1 MASKYVYIAKLY
13 DSISKEVARSPEDW
27 KAFLETASNNY
38 KLRFDENLLVYAQKP
53 EATAVLEI
61 EKWNGRFHR
70 WVNRGAK
77 GIAVFYDSPDGKA
90 SLKHYFDIA
99 DTHEGKNPVPVP
111 IWKMKDAYKDEVIS
125 ALEGVFGELER
136 KDSLKEAIISA
147 AENGAEDNFT
157 EYLEALKAC
166 RQGSFLDD
174 LDEDNLSAV
183 FRETVAES
191 VAYMMGSRL
200 EASKDMAEEMMFSW
214 ISQFNTKDSLNAL
227 GYATVDIAAMG
238 LREIA
243 KTVLMLEKEDR
254 TFGAVKQSEY
264 NEEKE
269 RSEKDGDHL
278 YDDKRGSDTGYKGA
292 GDRRNGTRS
301 LGNEKEGLSSEG
313 EADRILQSSDVVQVE
328 RTSAA
333 DRARSGRDDANA
345 YRSDES
351 EGEDQRRTE
360 GEISDAVD
368 TGDEQYQT
376 ESKGDRTEGTH
387 IQLAYFDRGAEDRSL
402 PFFHIDKVAEAVRSF
417 FDENTLQEIEL
428 FYKENS
434 DEGSRISFLK
444 EKFSGL
450 PEKDALGYGCKLYSN
465 VLFLYE
471 GEQGIPQSGA
481 YYDWR
486 VIEECLEGLMLTGA
500 FYSEID
506 PRSFTFSQEII
517 DIALTSGSLYENGKF
532 RIYEQFQKSLSEQ
545 ENIAFL
551 KQEYGIGGRSDIKEG
566 TRIGENHNSKG
577 IELHRGYG
585 EDAPRFFL
593 KWKDVCRRI
602 GDLIKINRYLN
613 AKELSEYPRWLERQE
628 EKRAQKRAEQEE
640 KLKQPDKNIHY
651 EYHLG
656 DTVYLGASQ
665 YEILEI
671 TEDSVKLFD
680 ENCPLINQE
689 LPIEVFERRMRET
702 PANEHLIAGD
712 KQDAAHELS
721 EKEEIEKTV
730 SEEDSSEQS
739 LKADIVPL
747 WERADSEKNVPKT
760 LKGEKKDYRIAG
772 GFDDYRTKK
781 ERFADNIN
789 AIELLRKL
797 EQEERYADTA
807 EQDVLAKYAG
817 WGGIPEAFDEENELW
832 RDEYIRLKEL
842 LTDEEYLSA
851 RESTLT
857 AFYTP
862 KTVIDGI
869 YKVLENMGFKQG
881 NILEPSCGVG
891 NFIGC
896 LPDSMRES
904 RVYGI
909 ELDKISGSIAKQLYQ
924 NASIA
929 VDGYENT
936 NLPDS
941 FFDVAIG
948 NVPFGDFKVSDPKYN
963 KYNWLIHDYFF
974 GKTLDKVRPGG
985 IIAFVTAKG
994 TMDKTNNSVRRY
1006 LAERADLLGA
1016 IRLPD
1021 NTFNSAGTE
1030 VTSDILFLQKRDRM
1044 VIPEQN
1050 WMYLSELEDGIKIN
1064 SYFADNP
1071 EMILGEMK
1079 MISGRFGPEASCVP
1093 FENADLGTLLSEA
1106 VSGIHGEISDY
1117 EKDEMEEE
1125 EAVPADPEVRNFSF
1139 TVADGAV
1146 YFREN
1151 SMMYPVKLSDT
1162 AVSRVKGMIRIR
1174 DSVRRLIELQTED
1187 VPEEEIKEEQGKLNA
1202 LYDTFTKNMAL

>member
-77 GIAVFYDSPDGKA
+77 GIAVFYDSPNGKA

-450 PEKDALGYGCKLYSN
+450 PEKEALGYGCKLYSN

-551 KQEYGIGGRSDIKEG
+551 KQEYGIGG
-566 TRIGENHNSKG
+566 
-577 IELHRGYG
+577 
-585 EDAPRFFL
+585 
-593 KWKDVCRRI
+593 
-602 GDLIKINRYLN
+602 
-613 AKELSEYPRWLERQE
+613 LS
-628 EKRAQKRAEQEE
+628 
-640 KLKQPDKNIHY
+640 
-651 EYHLG
+651 
-656 DTVYLGASQ
+656 
-665 YEILEI
+665 
-671 TEDSVKLFD
+671 
-680 ENCPLINQE
+680 
-689 LPIEVFERRMRET
+689 
-702 PANEHLIAGD
+702 
-712 KQDAAHELS
+712 
-721 EKEEIEKTV
+721 
-730 SEEDSSEQS
+730 
-739 LKADIVPL
+739 
-747 WERADSEKNVPKT
+747 
-760 LKGEKKDYRIAG
+760 
-772 GFDDYRTKK
+772 
-781 ERFADNIN
+781 
-789 AIELLRKL
+789 
-797 EQEERYADTA
+797 
-807 EQDVLAKYAG
+807 
-817 WGGIPEAFDEENELW
+817 
-832 RDEYIRLKEL
+832 
-842 LTDEEYLSA
+842 
-851 RESTLT
+851 
-857 AFYTP
+857 
-862 KTVIDGI
+862 
-869 YKVLENMGFKQG
+869 
-881 NILEPSCGVG
+881 
-891 NFIGC
+891 
-896 LPDSMRES
+896 
-904 RVYGI
+904 
-909 ELDKISGSIAKQLYQ
+909 
-924 NASIA
+924 
-929 VDGYENT
+929 
-936 NLPDS
+936 
-941 FFDVAIG
+941 
-948 NVPFGDFKVSDPKYN
+948 
-963 KYNWLIHDYFF
+963 LIH
-974 GKTLDKVRPGG
+974 
-985 IIAFVTAKG
+985 I
-994 TMDKTNNSVRRY
+994 
-1006 LAERADLLGA
+1006 
-1016 IRLPD
+1016 
-1021 NTFNSAGTE
+1021 
-1030 VTSDILFLQKRDRM
+1030 
-1044 VIPEQN
+1044 
-1050 WMYLSELEDGIKIN
+1050 
-1064 SYFADNP
+1064 
-1071 EMILGEMK
+1071 
-1079 MISGRFGPEASCVP
+1079 
-1093 FENADLGTLLSEA
+1093 
-1106 VSGIHGEISDY
+1106 
-1117 EKDEMEEE
+1117 
-1125 EAVPADPEVRNFSF
+1125 
-1139 TVADGAV
+1139 
-1146 YFREN
+1146 
-1151 SMMYPVKLSDT
+1151 
-1162 AVSRVKGMIRIR
+1162 
-1174 DSVRRLIELQTED
+1174 
-1187 VPEEEIKEEQGKLNA
+1187 
-1202 LYDTFTKNMAL
+1202 

>member
-111 IWKMKDAYKDEVIS
+111 IWKMKNAYKDEVIS

-450 PEKDALGYGCKLYSN
+450 PEKEALGYGCKLYSN

-551 KQEYGIGGRSDIKEG
+551 KQEYGIGGRSDIK
-566 TRIGENHNSKG
+566 
-577 IELHRGYG
+577 
-585 EDAPRFFL
+585 
-593 KWKDVCRRI
+593 
-602 GDLIKINRYLN
+602 
-613 AKELSEYPRWLERQE
+613 
-628 EKRAQKRAEQEE
+628 
-640 KLKQPDKNIHY
+640 
-651 EYHLG
+651 
-656 DTVYLGASQ
+656 
-665 YEILEI
+665 
-671 TEDSVKLFD
+671 
-680 ENCPLINQE
+680 
-689 LPIEVFERRMRET
+689 
-702 PANEHLIAGD
+702 
-712 KQDAAHELS
+712 
-721 EKEEIEKTV
+721 
-730 SEEDSSEQS
+730 
-739 LKADIVPL
+739 
-747 WERADSEKNVPKT
+747 
-760 LKGEKKDYRIAG
+760 
-772 GFDDYRTKK
+772 
-781 ERFADNIN
+781 
-789 AIELLRKL
+789 
-797 EQEERYADTA
+797 
-807 EQDVLAKYAG
+807 
-817 WGGIPEAFDEENELW
+817 
-832 RDEYIRLKEL
+832 
-842 LTDEEYLSA
+842 
-851 RESTLT
+851 
-857 AFYTP
+857 
-862 KTVIDGI
+862 
-869 YKVLENMGFKQG
+869 
-881 NILEPSCGVG
+881 
-891 NFIGC
+891 
-896 LPDSMRES
+896 
-904 RVYGI
+904 
-909 ELDKISGSIAKQLYQ
+909 
-924 NASIA
+924 
-929 VDGYENT
+929 
-936 NLPDS
+936 
-941 FFDVAIG
+941 
-948 NVPFGDFKVSDPKYN
+948 
-963 KYNWLIHDYFF
+963 
-974 GKTLDKVRPGG
+974 
-985 IIAFVTAKG
+985 
-994 TMDKTNNSVRRY
+994 
-1006 LAERADLLGA
+1006 
-1016 IRLPD
+1016 
-1021 NTFNSAGTE
+1021 
-1030 VTSDILFLQKRDRM
+1030 
-1044 VIPEQN
+1044 
-1050 WMYLSELEDGIKIN
+1050 
-1064 SYFADNP
+1064 
-1071 EMILGEMK
+1071 
-1079 MISGRFGPEASCVP
+1079 
-1093 FENADLGTLLSEA
+1093 
-1106 VSGIHGEISDY
+1106 
-1117 EKDEMEEE
+1117 
-1125 EAVPADPEVRNFSF
+1125 
-1139 TVADGAV
+1139 
-1146 YFREN
+1146 
-1151 SMMYPVKLSDT
+1151 
-1162 AVSRVKGMIRIR
+1162 
-1174 DSVRRLIELQTED
+1174 
-1187 VPEEEIKEEQGKLNA
+1187 
-1202 LYDTFTKNMAL
+1202 

>member
-333 DRARSGRDDANA
+333 DRARSGRDDAKA
-345 YRSDES
+345 YRADES

-387 IQLAYFDRGAEDRSL
+387 IQLEYFDRGAEDRSL
-402 PFFHIDKVAEAVRSF
+402 PFFYIDKVAEAVRSF

-428 FYKENS
+428 S
-434 DEGSRISFLK
+434 
-444 EKFSGL
+444 
-450 PEKDALGYGCKLYSN
+450 
-465 VLFLYE
+465 
-471 GEQGIPQSGA
+471 
-481 YYDWR
+481 
-486 VIEECLEGLMLTGA
+486 
-500 FYSEID
+500 
-506 PRSFTFSQEII
+506 
-517 DIALTSGSLYENGKF
+517 
-532 RIYEQFQKSLSEQ
+532 
-545 ENIAFL
+545 
-551 KQEYGIGGRSDIKEG
+551 IK
-566 TRIGENHNSKG
+566 
-577 IELHRGYG
+577 
-585 EDAPRFFL
+585 
-593 KWKDVCRRI
+593 
-602 GDLIKINRYLN
+602 
-613 AKELSEYPRWLERQE
+613 
-628 EKRAQKRAEQEE
+628 
-640 KLKQPDKNIHY
+640 
-651 EYHLG
+651 
-656 DTVYLGASQ
+656 
-665 YEILEI
+665 
-671 TEDSVKLFD
+671 
-680 ENCPLINQE
+680 
-689 LPIEVFERRMRET
+689 
-702 PANEHLIAGD
+702 
-712 KQDAAHELS
+712 
-721 EKEEIEKTV
+721 
-730 SEEDSSEQS
+730 
-739 LKADIVPL
+739 
-747 WERADSEKNVPKT
+747 KT
-760 LKGEKKDYRIAG
+760 LMKEAG
-772 GFDDYRTKK
+772 F
-781 ERFADNIN
+781 
-789 AIELLRKL
+789 
-797 EQEERYADTA
+797 
-807 EQDVLAKYAG
+807 
-817 WGGIPEAFDEENELW
+817 
-832 RDEYIRLKEL
+832 
-842 LTDEEYLSA
+842 
-851 RESTLT
+851 
-857 AFYTP
+857 
-862 KTVIDGI
+862 
-869 YKVLENMGFKQG
+869 
-881 NILEPSCGVG
+881 
-891 NFIGC
+891 
-896 LPDSMRES
+896 
-904 RVYGI
+904 
-909 ELDKISGSIAKQLYQ
+909 
-924 NASIA
+924 
-929 VDGYENT
+929 
-936 NLPDS
+936 
-941 FFDVAIG
+941 
-948 NVPFGDFKVSDPKYN
+948 
-963 KYNWLIHDYFF
+963 
-974 GKTLDKVRPGG
+974 
-985 IIAFVTAKG
+985 
-994 TMDKTNNSVRRY
+994 
-1006 LAERADLLGA
+1006 
-1016 IRLPD
+1016 
-1021 NTFNSAGTE
+1021 
-1030 VTSDILFLQKRDRM
+1030 LF
-1044 VIPEQN
+1044 
-1050 WMYLSELEDGIKIN
+1050 
-1064 SYFADNP
+1064 
-1071 EMILGEMK
+1071 
-1079 MISGRFGPEASCVP
+1079 
-1093 FENADLGTLLSEA
+1093 
-1106 VSGIHGEISDY
+1106 
-1117 EKDEMEEE
+1117 
-1125 EAVPADPEVRNFSF
+1125 
-1139 TVADGAV
+1139 
-1146 YFREN
+1146 
-1151 SMMYPVKLSDT
+1151 
-1162 AVSRVKGMIRIR
+1162 
-1174 DSVRRLIELQTED
+1174 
-1187 VPEEEIKEEQGKLNA
+1187 
-1202 LYDTFTKNMAL
+1202 